1 MPQKR
6 IFFKY
11 DSATTFTFDLE
22 NWFKVTTQLLLKSSV
37 YVRYESN
44 RAKWKEYMP
53 RKFFFVLF
61 DMTLTLGL

>member
-6 IFFKY
+6 IFFNMILLRPSHLTLKIG
-11 DSATTFTFDLE
+11 SKLQH
-22 NWFKVTTQLLLKSSV
+22 VLLKSSV